1 MKTRDIYKKIFIH
14 FLIVLLV
21 IIMCKYFLSYVISLL
36 FPFIL
41 AYIIAKVANPIV
53 KFLEKRIRIKRKH
66 SSIFIIG
73 GVLSLIILAIYYLIK
88 TLISFIM
95 GLVDNV
101 SVITNSISDISNKIL
116 ELINK
121 TKMDSSIADT
131 VDMISAKLSNIVE
144 FLAGF
149 IIEHTA
155 DVISFIPLFF
165 IVFFVTILSAYFMI
179 KEDFTIGL
187 SCFEKNEKFKLIKNE
202 IIDVVINY
210 LKGQF
215 KIMFYIFIILCIGF
229 GLMRL
234 EYFILIALLVS
245 FVDLLPILGT
255 GTILYPWIGL
265 SLFYGDYQKALF
277 LFIIYI
283 VAFIARQLLQP
294 KIISS
299 SIGLEPLPTLF
310 FMFIGF
316 KIWGLTGLILA
327 PPIGMILIKIY
338 SLGVFDFYKD
348 CIVFIY
354 NDLKQR
360 LKIDFKGEKK

>member
-1 MKTRDIYKKIFIH
+1 MYKKIFAH
-14 FLIVLLV
+14 FIIILLV
-21 IIMCKYFLSYVISLL
+21 IIACKYLLPYIVSLIL
-36 FPFIL
+36 PFIL
-41 AYIIAKVANPIV
+41 AYIIAKIANPVV

-73 GVLSLIILAIYYLIK
+73 GVLSIIILAIYYLVK

-95 GLVDNV
+95 RIVDNV
-101 SVITNSISDISNKIL
+101 SVITESISDISNKISEFITATRADSNL
-116 ELINK
+116 ENTIG
-121 TKMDSSIADT
+121 A
-131 VDMISAKLSNIVE
+131 ISDKLSNIIE
-144 FLAGF
+144 FLANF

-165 IVFFVTILSAYFMI
+165 IVFFITILSAYFMI
-179 KEDFTIGL
+179 KEDFTIRL
-187 SCFEKNEKFKLIKNE
+187 AYFEKNEKFKLVKNE
-202 IIDVVINY
+202 VIDVVVNY
-210 LKGQF
+210 LKSQF

-255 GTILYPWIGL
+255 GTILYPWIAL
-265 SLFYGDYQKALF
+265 SLFYGEYQKALF
-277 LFIIYI
+277 LFIIYV
-283 VAFIARQLLQP
+283 VAFVARQLLQP
-294 KIISS
+294 RIISS

-348 CIVFIY
+348 CIVFVY

-360 LKIDFKGEKK
+360 LKIDFKGGKK